1 VDVILAAFLL
11 LTISLQRILE
21 LRLAARNRLQAM
33 ANGGREYG
41 AEHYWMFFV
50 LHVLWLAA
58 MNAEGYLR
66 GFPWSAMSLVGFGGL
81 IAAEILRYWAI
92 ASLGSAWNTRIIV
105 VPGANRVARGPY
117 KYINHPNYVAVA
129 IELAAV
135 PLILGAWWTSIV
147 FTLLN
152 AVILL
157 LVRIPAE
164 ERALAEMKKPL
175 T

>member
-1 VDVILAAFLL
+1 MILAAILL

-21 LRLAARNRLQAM
+21 LRLASRNRLRAM

-41 AEHYWMFFV
+41 AEHYWMFVV
-50 LHVLWLAA
+50 LHVMWLVA
-58 MNAEGYLR
+58 MNAEGYMH
-66 GFPWSAMSLVGFGGL
+66 GFPWSAMSLVGLGGL
-81 IAAEILRYWAI
+81 VVAEIIRYWAI

-105 VPGANRVARGPY
+105 VPGDERVVRGPY
-117 KYINHPNYVAVA
+117 KYINHPNYVAVV

-135 PLILGAWWTSIV
+135 PLIVGAWWTSIV

-157 LVRIPAE
+157 FVRIPAE
-164 ERALAEMKKPL
+164 ERALADMKKPL

>member
-1 VDVILAAFLL
+1 MILAAFLL

-21 LRLAARNRLQAM
+21 LRLATRNRLRAM
-33 ANGGREYG
+33 ANGGKEFG

-50 LHVLWLAA
+50 LHVLWLVA
-58 MNAEGYLR
+58 MNAEGYVR
-66 GFPWSAMSLVGFGGL
+66 GFPWSAMSVIGLGGL
-81 IAAEILRYWAI
+81 VVAEILRYWAI
-92 ASLGSAWNTRIIV
+92 ASLGPAWNTRIIV
-105 VPGANRVARGPY
+105 IPGADRVARGPY
-117 KYINHPNYVAVA
+117 TYINHPNYVAVV

-147 FTLLN
+147 VTILN
-152 AVILL
+152 AGILL